1 MLYRQIKTVLKI
13 PKHTVYSLVI
23 YSILL
28 GFLSLTIPVSVQ
40 TLVNLVGVSL
50 SIRPVISL
58 IILFIFLT
66 AAFFVRIFQLK
77 LVEDI
82 QRKVF
87 VETVLRIISAIYKV
101 DFNNLIRVNV
111 REKINRA
118 FDKVF
123 TKICFC
129 DIYNST

>member
-13 PKHTVYSLVI
+13 PKHTVYSLII

-58 IILFIFLT
+58 ITILFIFLT

-87 VETVLRIISAIYKV
+87 CR
-101 DFNNLIRVNV
+101 
-111 REKINRA
+111 NRA
-118 FDKVF
+118 
-123 TKICFC
+123 
-129 DIYNST
+129 